1 MPSHEGIEVAQE
13 LGRRGN
19 KAKIVFLTI
28 HEDVDIAE
36 KCRKAGGLGYVI
48 KVLMDTDLILVMN
61 EALNSRIFISRFP

>member
-36 KCRKAGGLGYVI
+36 KCRKAGGLGYVM
-48 KVLMDTDLILVMN
+48 LMDTDLILVMN